1 MKLILFFTFVTLS
14 LCACLNRTVAVNRAM
29 QWVTAKVPYN
39 ANANH
44 DGYVQGC
51 EGIVGYGWE
60 FPKPGVYSGDLM
72 NQGWCKKITKDQLL
86 MGDIMVCPGSH
97 QLLFHSWVDS
107 AKTQY
112 TAIELSPS
120 GSNKHVLP
128 YPYWS
133 SYNPGCYVPCRVEKA
148 CAVGPE

>member
-1 MKLILFFTFVTLS
+1 
-14 LCACLNRTVAVNRAM
+14 M